1 MDAELILDAQN
12 ATGESPVWSAQE
24 QALYWVDI
32 PAGRLHRWNADDES
46 TQSWK
51 APQMLACIAR
61 YGDDSGDWIAGME
74 NGLFRLTAEANGSL
88 SSTPL
93 IGVEHAQPGMRFN
106 DGRCDRQG
114 RFWSGT
120 LYLDKPELRA
130 EGSLYR
136 YTREQGFSAPVVVE
150 SIEEKQGHSVFAS
163 AFLMI
168 FLAEFGD
175 KTQLAVAGMG
185 STTSGAAVWAGATL
199 ALAGTSIVAVIAGRK
214 FLHRLPL
221 VWIHRISGVFF
232 LLLAGV
238 AHSAGRGPRRPGCP
252 GPGA

>member
-1 MDAELILDAQN
+1 MTVLAL
-12 ATGESPVWSAQE
+12 GEW
-24 QALYWVDI
+24 
-32 PAGRLHRWNADDES
+32 
-46 TQSWK
+46 
-51 APQMLACIAR
+51 
-61 YGDDSGDWIAGME
+61 
-74 NGLFRLTAEANGSL
+74 
-88 SSTPL
+88 
-93 IGVEHAQPGMRFN
+93 
-106 DGRCDRQG
+106 
-114 RFWSGT
+114 
-120 LYLDKPELRA
+120 
-130 EGSLYR
+130 
-136 YTREQGFSAPVVVE
+136 FSAASTTFLLITLAEFGDKSQLVCMTLAARHRGLPVVLGAVSAFAILNLLAVLFGAAISAWLPEWLITSVVAALFAYFGIAALRYKDQEEDE

-199 ALAGTSIVAVIAGRK
+199 ALAGTSIIAVIAGRK

-238 AHSAGRGPRRPGCP
+238 AITRLL
-252 GPGA
+252 